1 MPVPSNPASFQSS
14 IAPWLSVPDGPKAID
29 FYKSAFEA
37 TEVYRL
43 DDPGGGLVVRLSV
56 NGAEFWVSQ
65 ESPSHE
71 SVGQES
77 PEHPQ
82 PSSDPVGG
90 GSIRMILTVA
100 NPDAVFARSLKAG
113 ATEIFPVGEGHG
125 WRLGRLV
132 DPFGLHWEI
141 GHPLAT

>member
-1 MPVPSNPASFQSS
+1 MTIPSDPASINSS
-14 IAPWLSVPDGPKAID
+14 LAPWLSVADGVRAID
-29 FYKSAFEA
+29 FYKSAFGA
-37 TEVYRL
+37 SEVYRL
-43 DDPGGGLVVRLSV
+43 SDPGGGLVVRLSV

-65 ESPSHE
+65 ESPEHR
-71 SVGQES
+71 QPS
-77 PEHPQ
+77 PEPI
-82 PSSDPVGG
+82 GG

-100 NPDAVFARSLKAG
+100 NPDAVFARSIKAG

-141 GHPLAT
+141 GHPLTA